1 MNCINLGVIFWAKLN
16 DSTIFW
22 MNSLKGR
29 GIIFARIFKDFLH
42 QNSEKLF
49 IVWYSKLFS
58 LERSFF
64 LFFSISLLQSLTT
77 LTLLV
82 SSLVDC
88 FALVVLVIQNHFI
101 RFHETL
107 QSTWLTSSLS
117 FLLSICVS
125 RFLQYLKNRKGRIWQ
140 K

>member
-1 MNCINLGVIFWAKLN
+1 MNCINLGVIFWTKLN

-29 GIIFARIFKDFLH
+29 GIIFARIFKGFLH

-49 IVWYSKLFS
+49 IVWYSKSFS

-107 QSTWLTSSLS
+107 QSTRLTSSLS